1 MSENDIKKAARHCAT
16 EELCDGCPLSGYPM
30 SFCAEKFAHYIL
42 TDKENEPAPA
52 ATETSSEV
60 SSDDTRELTL
70 LDDNTL
76 LDICQEKL
84 EKIAEIAH
92 ADYPDDYITGYI
104 EVVKDSIKELRG
116 GHNNG

>member
-1 MSENDIKKAARHCAT
+1 MSENDIKKAASHCAI
-16 EELCDGCPLSGYPM
+16 EELCDGCPLDDGDFKCGVYLTQYI
-30 SFCAEKFAHYIL
+30 AAKEK
-42 TDKENEPAPA
+42 EPAPA

-60 SSDDTRELTL
+60 SSDDTHKLTH

-104 EVVKDSIKELRG
+104 EAVKDSIKGLRG
-116 GHNNG
+116 GI

>member
-1 MSENDIKKAARHCAT
+1 MSENDIKKAASHCAI
-16 EELCDGCPLSGYPM
+16 EELCDGCPLNDGEYR
-30 SFCAEKFAHYIL
+30 CVVYFAKYIAA
-42 TDKENEPAPA
+42 KENEPAPA

-60 SSDDTRELTL
+60 SSDDTHKLTH

-92 ADYPDDYITGYI
+92 SDYPDDYITGYI
-104 EVVKDSIKELRG
+104 EVVKDSIKDLRG
-116 GHNNG
+116 GDSNEH